1 MGNQDLTWEIIRVA
15 SRSHFIKLELFEL
28 VNYGIDRVASRSHF
42 IKLEL
47 FELVNYEIDRVATVI
62 PKALLVI
69 NQNQIFRNVAVD
81 INIEKR

>member
-1 MGNQDLTWEIIRVA
+1 MDTELKIVVGDVQRQLLGYLRGKPRYDAWEIIRVA

-28 VNYGIDRVASRSHF
+28 VNCGIG
-42 IKLEL
+42 
-47 FELVNYEIDRVATVI
+47 RVATVI

-69 NQNQIFRNVAVD
+69 TQSKIFRNVAVD